1 MRLISQTIGDILGM
15 EVSALIGANIA
26 DEVSRDHFCEATIGI
41 IICRLRLMQKMKENL
56 TLTQV
61 LLLHT
66 HCIVYFCVSRILRL
80 VVFF

>member
-41 IICRLRLMQKMKENL
+41 AMQTIK
-56 TLTQV
+56 TLP
-61 LLLHT
+61 
-66 HCIVYFCVSRILRL
+66 
-80 VVFF
+80 